1 MTINLLAID
10 TSSEWCSAAL
20 YCAGHIT
27 QQLEYRPKQH
37 GERLLAMMDKLLTDA
52 HLQLSNL
59 QAIAYARGPGS
70 FTGVRLAAAVAQ
82 GSAFPAH
89 LPLIG
94 ISTLAALAH
103 AAFRQHQQQWILAAL
118 DARIGEIYW
127 AGFEITTIGMVTALT
142 AEQVTLPNSVMLPNS
157 PIVPIKQWYGA
168 GSGWAVYGNELRA
181 STELTA
187 AQVNGEIIC
196 TAHDIAL
203 LAIQAWQ
210 AGTIEILE
218 YSAPQ
223 YIRNQVAIK
232 TSERERRS

>member
-1 MTINLLAID
+1 MTVKLLAID

-37 GERLLAMMDKLLTDA
+37 GERLLAMMDQLLTDA
-52 HLQLSNL
+52 HLQLSDL
-59 QAIAYARGPGS
+59 HAIAYGRGPGS

-82 GSAFPAH
+82 GSAFAAG

-103 AAFRQHQQQWILAAL
+103 AVFRQHQQQWILAAL

-127 AGFEITTIGMVTALT
+127 AGFEITAIGMVTALT
-142 AEQVTLPNSVMLPNS
+142 AEQVTLPNSVVLPNS
-157 PIVPIKQWYGA
+157 PALSNNQWYGA
-168 GSGWAVYGNELRA
+168 GSGWAVYGNELHA

-203 LAIQAWQ
+203 LASAAWQ
-210 AGTIEILE
+210 RGEINLPE
-218 YSAPQ
+218 YGAPQ
-223 YIRNQVAIK
+223 YIRNQVALK
-232 TSERERRS
+232 TSERAQR